1 MRIVE
6 LPIPLCPPGQLALAV
21 LIHRAEAM
29 AVGHTIWI
37 GDDYDFDGD
46 TPPETYNLLA
56 SQNRFAQHG
65 SVVAD
70 YPADTFALDFDIGL
84 TVLLNGVD
92 TALDLPTAGNGL
104 SDELLVFVGDEIL
117 SVLGA
122 TLVAAGVY
130 RLQVGRGR
138 FGTEIAAH
146 ATGDEVFIV
155 AKTDLLPLTHNSFD
169 PGATVTLKVPTIFQR
184 FKQDLA
190 DIEAIEHEIIG
201 NAFNVSPSNLRVNG
215 EHRNATFV
223 ATTDVRL
230 DWSLPELRSEI
241 ADGFGHRVRTLVE
254 IVSLADEVLYS
265 KLTAQQM
272 FKIAGAKMDLIRGA
286 ETEFIVRL
294 STDVLAD
301 GRYNSTPITINV
313 KQA

>member
-29 AVGHTIWI
+29 AVGHTIWL

-56 SQNRFAQHG
+56 SHNRFAQHG
-65 SVVAD
+65 MVVAD

-84 TVLLNGVD
+84 TVLLNGAD

-104 SDELLVFVGDEIL
+104 SDELLVFAGNEIL
-117 SVLGA
+117 AVLGA
-122 TLVAAGVY
+122 TLLAAGVY
-130 RLQVGRGR
+130 RLQLGRGR
-138 FGTEIAAH
+138 FGTEISAH
-146 ATGDEVFIV
+146 ATGEEVFIV
-155 AKTDLLPLTHNSFD
+155 NQSDLLPLTHNSFD

-190 DIEAIEHEIIG
+190 DIEAVEYEIVG
-201 NAFNVSPSNLRVNG
+201 TAFNVSPSNLRVNG

-223 ATTDVRL
+223 ATTDVRI
-230 DWSLPELRSEI
+230 DWSLPELRGEI
-241 ADGFGHRVRTLVE
+241 ATNFGRRVRTLVE

-265 KLTAQQM
+265 KLTSAHF
-272 FKIAGAKMDLIRGA
+272 FKIAGAKMDTIRGA

-294 STDVLAD
+294 STDVLAEN
-301 GRYNSTPITINV
+301 RINSTPITLNV